1 MVQQAVEEIKK
12 YYPDARETE
21 YQPREAEEIAPAV
34 TQTSVEAAPVEKA
47 EQLAK
52 QSEKISDAPERHGNE
67 VTGGRR
73 ESVLKALRERQAQI
87 KERDKNTQDQK
98 KHDRKKGEQSL

>member
-1 MVQQAVEEIKK
+1 MEE
-12 YYPDARETE
+12 T
-21 YQPREAEEIAPAV
+21 APAG
-34 TQTSVEAAPVEKA
+34 TQTSVEAAPVEKI
-47 EQLAK
+47 EQPEK
-52 QSEKISDAPERHGNE
+52 HSEKISDAPEKRSNE